1 MAANNDVGR
10 VVERCLT
17 TMPELATAE
26 LTDGYFYAHL
36 PLCVINAVF
45 SIGVRYEATK
55 RVVQRY
61 CDHFGLQ
68 RVRPNL
74 HSLPPRASQQP
85 LTVFISEVAR
95 HGVESFTDDVFANRQ
110 RTSTRNGI
118 LKTEA
123 AWRFAQALLDND
135 VNYLQD
141 IPAVVNSPQ
150 LDAAISTIPGQSS
163 GISLSYFF
171 MLAGSDELVKPDRM
185 IRGFLQD
192 TLNRSVSPKEAQT
205 LLTDACAVLRRPYP
219 TLTPR
224 LLDSCIW
231 RRESGRRKAGRRSDT
246 DDDSATCRQW

>member
-1 MAANNDVGR
+1 MAAHDDIGR

-26 LTDGYFYAHL
+26 LTEGYFYAHL

-61 CDHFGLQ
+61 CDHFALE
-68 RVRPNL
+68 RIRPDP
-74 HSLPPRASQQP
+74 HGLPPHAHQQP
-85 LTVFISEVAR
+85 LTVFVTEVAR
-95 HGVESFTDDVFANRQ
+95 HGVEAFTDDVFANRQ

-123 AWRFAQALLDND
+123 AWLFARALIDNGA
-135 VNYLQD
+135 NYLQD
-141 IPAVVNSPQ
+141 IPAVVNSPH
-150 LDAAISTIPGQSS
+150 LEAAISAIPGQSS

-171 MLAGSDELVKPDRM
+171 MLAGSDDLVKPDRM
-185 IRGFLQD
+185 IRGFLHD
-192 TLNRSVSPKEAQT
+192 ALGRSVSPQEAQV
-205 LLTDACAVLRRPYP
+205 LLRNACGVLRRQYP
-219 TLTPR
+219 RLTPR

-231 RRESGRRKAGRRSDT
+231 RRESSRRKGGRRRGG
-246 DDDSATCRQW
+246 DDDNAKTRQC